1 MKKGGEQRSNKNNL
15 KEMKYNLLLKQ
26 VKSIIDLY
34 EKHAELS
41 GEKFNVFSIMGMD
54 SDEVRTHSAILGE
67 LLNPK
72 GNHSLGSKPLE
83 LFVKQVFKENSN
95 FELDY
100 ESSICQ
106 KELHIGK
113 INEDK
118 TEGGRVDLILKDT
131 AGCKFVIENKIY
143 APEQTNQLKRY
154 KTAYPEAKILYLTLE
169 GDESK
174 AQDDVDYQIILYKT
188 DILSWIESCAKEA
201 FDKPMV
207 REVLN
212 QYTYLLKKLTNQT
225 TNTEM
230 KDELKEVIKNNYTES
245 LEIYKNFEEVRQDYV
260 SEIFE
265 KIQKQK
271 IYSEN
276 IDWKIEFDNVKFNI
290 WTSKAS
296 KALLFSD
303 KEDSINFYYLRYEYS
318 TNMLFLGIVPRK
330 FTTSEKSSGKRSVI
344 REEIKGF
351 KESDLV
357 TEYLKSEKAVIEN
370 DKNKNNSIIEVV
382 KNKIKSYISKNQTYY
397 QTK

>member
-1 MKKGGEQRSNKNNL
+1 MQ
-15 KEMKYNLLLKQ
+15 YNLLLKQ

-41 GEKFNVFSIMGMD
+41 GERFNIFSIMGMD

-83 LFVKQVFKENSN
+83 LFVKQVFEENDD

-100 ESSICQ
+100 ESSICE

-118 TEGGRVDLILKDT
+118 TEGGRIDLILKDT
-131 AGCKFVIENKIY
+131 TGCKFVIENKIY

-154 KTAYPEAKILYLTLE
+154 KTAYPEAKILYLTLK

-174 AQDDVDYQIILYKT
+174 AQDDVDYQIISYKT
-188 DILSWIESCAKEA
+188 DILNWIEACAKEA

-265 KIQKQK
+265 KIKGQK
-271 IYSEN
+271 IHSE

-296 KALLFSD
+296 KTLLFSD
-303 KEDSINFYYLRYEYS
+303 NEDSINFYYLRYEYS

-330 FTTSEKSSGKRSVI
+330 FTTNEKSSGKRSVL
-344 REEIKGF
+344 REEIKDF

-357 TEYLKSEKAVIEN
+357 TEYLKNENAVIE
-370 DKNKNNSIIEVV
+370 KIQ
-382 KNKIKSYISKNQTYY
+382 NKINIYISNHKKIYY